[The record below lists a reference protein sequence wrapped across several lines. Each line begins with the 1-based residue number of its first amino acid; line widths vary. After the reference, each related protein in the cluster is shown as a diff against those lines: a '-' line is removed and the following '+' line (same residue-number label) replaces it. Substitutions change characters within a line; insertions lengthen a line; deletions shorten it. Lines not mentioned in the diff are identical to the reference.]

1 MAIDVPL
8 SAANRWHSWL
18 GHRSASKLRVLVPS
32 LGLLPSL
39 DWDSCQ
45 LSKHFGSNFQSSK
58 HSFQLFDVIHC
69 DI

>member
-32 LGLLPSL
+32 SL

-45 LSKHFGSNFQSSK
+45 LSKHFGSNFQPSK